1 MAWIIGFDTSCYTT
15 SVAVVTEYGQA
26 VASQRRLL
34 QVPAGSRGLRQSEM
48 VFQHNAALP
57 QLLTLALEEARMGS
71 DDDIPIAALCA
82 SARPRD
88 VESSYMPAFTVGEG
102 YARALS
108 VAMKVPLFLTT
119 HQQGHIAAARVGT
132 NLDACVGQATEHL
145 ALHLS
150 GGTTELLLCSD
161 HPPKAQLLGGTLDI
175 ALGQLVDRV
184 GVKLGLPFPAGP
196 HLEAL
201 AEAGV
206 ANVPTVSLKE
216 LNVNLSGAEA
226 AFMRR
231 IEAGEAPRD
240 VAASVFAYAA
250 NVIAMLLEA
259 GMQQTGV
266 QTALLMG
273 GVASSHRLRDLLA
286 HKPIPAP
293 EWASPPLSGDNAV
306 GVAIIGAAMFTKQT
320 ITNK

>member
-1 MAWIIGFDTSCYTT
+1 MAWIVGFDTSCYTT
-15 SVAVVTEYGQA
+15 SVAVVTEHGQA

-57 QLLTLALEEARMGS
+57 ELLTLALEEARAVSG
-71 DDDIPIAALCA
+71 DGVPIAALCA

-88 VESSYMPAFTVGEG
+88 VEGSYMPAFTVGEG

-108 VAMKVPLFLTT
+108 AAMRTPLFLTT
-119 HQQGHIAAARVGT
+119 HQQGHIAAARMGT
-132 NLDACVGQATEHL
+132 TLDPCHGEVSGHL

-150 GGTTELLLCSD
+150 GGTTELLLCSG

-175 ALGQLVDRV
+175 ALGQLVDRI

-206 ANVPTVSLKE
+206 ANAPTVSLRD
-216 LNVNLSGAEA
+216 LNINLSGTET

-231 IEAGEAPRD
+231 IEAGEAPQN

-250 NVIAMLLEA
+250 DVIAALIKA
-259 GMQQTGV
+259 GMRQTGV

-273 GVASSHRLRDLLA
+273 GVASSYRLKDLLSRR
-286 HKPIPAP
+286 PIPSP
-293 EWASPPLSGDNAV
+293 VWATPSLSGDNAV
-306 GVAIIGAAMFTKQT
+306 GTAVIGAAMLTTQT
-320 ITNK
+320 TR